1 MALRLA
7 SIYLQRG
14 DIHNLGHIL
23 ESINVLSL
31 EEREKGKYYYL
42 KGIYNYEISS
52 LDESIINFQRSRMI
66 FTELGDYD
74 SVSECLVNVAQC
86 YESLN
91 NFKEAAKIQES
102 LLAYMEAKFGNKKLT
117 AQVLSDLAINY
128 ARMENYT
135 KVIPLLNRADELAY
149 SQNDDILRIII
160 ARKFVEYYEVL
171 GDNIKMKQYENQ
183 ERKLLNKMK
192 NLES

>member
-42 KGIYNYEISS
+42 KGIYNFEIGS
-52 LDESIINFQRSRMI
+52 LDESIINFQRCRVI
-66 FTELGDYD
+66 YTELGDYD
-74 SVSECLVNVAQC
+74 SVSECLINVAQC
-86 YESLN
+86 YENLN
-91 NFKEAAKIQES
+91 AFQEAARIQES
-102 LLAYMEAKFGNKKLT
+102 LLAYMEAKFSNKKLT

-160 ARKFVEYYEVL
+160 TRKFIEYYEVL
-171 GDNIKMKQYENQ
+171 GDKIKMKQYEKQ
-183 ERKLLNKMK
+183 ESKLLNEMK